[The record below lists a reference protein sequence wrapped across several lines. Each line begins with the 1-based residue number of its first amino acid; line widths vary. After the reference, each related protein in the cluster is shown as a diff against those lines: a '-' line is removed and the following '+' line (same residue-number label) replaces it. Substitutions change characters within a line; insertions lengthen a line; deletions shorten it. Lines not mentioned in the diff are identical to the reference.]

1 MKVLIVLALALS
13 IRLFLNMRNSKKE
26 KARKEIYSHGE
37 RDDSLDTFVV
47 KTKAAEDQPKRAK

>member
-1 MKVLIVLALALS
+1 
-13 IRLFLNMRNSKKE
+13 MRNSKKE